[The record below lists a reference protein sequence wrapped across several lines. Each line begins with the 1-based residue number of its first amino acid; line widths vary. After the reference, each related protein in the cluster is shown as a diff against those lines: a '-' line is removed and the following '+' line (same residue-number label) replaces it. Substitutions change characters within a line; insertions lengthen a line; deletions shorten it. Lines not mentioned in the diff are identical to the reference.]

1 MAFAKVYLRNPRTGQ
16 TREAPVGFSWTT
28 LFFGFIPALLR
39 SDWVGA
45 AIMVVVDFVTFGIAH
60 LYFIFAYNKMYLKR
74 LLNEG
79 FEATGAT
86 ADLAYIEQRLGLPIP
101 RAG

>member
-1 MAFAKVYLRNPRTGQ
+1 M
-16 TREAPVGFSWTT
+16 REAPVGISWTT

-45 AIMVVVDFVTFGIAH
+45 VIQLVIAFITFG
-60 LYFIFAYNKMYLKR
+60 LSGLIFMFLYNKMYLKR

-79 FEATGAT
+79 FEVTGGT
-86 ADLAYIEQRLGLPIP
+86 GDVDYIQQRLGLQLQ
-101 RAG
+101 RAVA